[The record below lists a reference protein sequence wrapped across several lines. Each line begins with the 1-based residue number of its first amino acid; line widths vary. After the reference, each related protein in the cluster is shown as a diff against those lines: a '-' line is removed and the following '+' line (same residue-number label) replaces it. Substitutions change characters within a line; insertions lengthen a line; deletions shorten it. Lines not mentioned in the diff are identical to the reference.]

1 MRRHFISSLLLFGA
15 VLTPLSN
22 ASEPLS
28 GTPDF
33 HQGQQWLQQRLQQ
46 RQQQSQFPSK
56 ANNLMLF
63 LGDGMSI
70 TTLTAARIFQGQRQG
85 NSGEENNL
93 SFESFPYS
101 ALIKTYNTN
110 QQTPDSAGT
119 MSAITTG
126 VKTRAGVIAL
136 GPEQDRAICAGWQNH
151 KQQTLLQWAQ
161 QHNFATGIVTTA
173 RLTHAT
179 PAATYAHSPERGWE
193 ADSDITSEAEQHGCK
208 DIAWQLIHQAFP
220 AGLDLAM
227 GGGKRNFI
235 TPEQHKKGKRDDGN
249 LIADWQTQFPDG
261 QYIETQQQLAA
272 LHKNLDTSHSS
283 PVLGLFANSHLAYH
297 QDAPDS
303 QPRLQQMTEVAVA
316 YLKHKVKTEKLRG
329 YILIVEGARIDHG
342 HHLGNAYRALDETVE
357 FSAAIAAAEQ
367 QAGDDTLLVVTAD
380 HSHTLSMAGYPERG
394 NPILGFTHNHGLTL
408 AADNQPYT
416 TLGYANGAG
425 GSSSADHTHRQAG
438 RIYWHGSRHN
448 AQHNDPPKA
457 INPMDPDFYQAALG
471 EKSYET
477 HGSDDVAL
485 HAQGPGAQLFHGL
498 LEQHSIYHL
507 IRRALGLPTSAQTA
521 SAQTASA
528 QTKPALK
535 ASAPTHNAEEK

>member
-1 MRRHFISSLLLFGA
+1 MRCHSLSSLCCFLLLFGA
-15 VLTPLSN
+15 AFTPLSW
-22 ASEPLS
+22 ASAPLS
-28 GTPDF
+28 STPSDTPDF

-46 RQQQSQFPSK
+46 RQQQSQLPAK
-56 ANNLMLF
+56 ASNLMLF

-70 TTLTAARIFQGQRQG
+70 TTLTAARIFEGQRQG
-85 NSGEENNL
+85 NSGEENHL

-136 GPEQDRAICAGWQNH
+136 GPEQDRAVCAGWQNH

-179 PAATYAHSPERGWE
+179 PAAAYAHSPERGWE
-193 ADSDITSEAEQHGCK
+193 ADSDLTSEAGQHGCK

-220 AGLDLAM
+220 AGLDLAL

-235 TPEQHKKGKRDDGN
+235 TSDQHRKGKRDQGN
-249 LIADWQTQFPDG
+249 LITDWQTQFPDG
-261 QYIETQQQLAA
+261 QYIETRQQLTA
-272 LHKNLDTSHSS
+272 LHKQLETSHSS

-303 QPRLQQMTEVAVA
+303 QPRLQHMTEVAVA
-316 YLKHKVKTEKLRG
+316 YLKHKVKAEKLRG

-342 HHLGNAYRALDETVE
+342 HHLGNAYRALDETLE
-357 FSAAIAAAEQ
+357 FSDAIAVAQ
-367 QAGDDTLLVVTAD
+367 QYADDDTLMIVTAD

-394 NPILGFTHNHGLTL
+394 NPILGFSHNHGLTL

-425 GSSSADHTHRQAG
+425 GSSPTDHTHRRAG
-438 RIYWHGSRHN
+438 RIDWH
-448 AQHNDPPKA
+448 QHNEPQTR
-457 INPMDPDFYQAALG
+457 INPMDPDFYQAVLG

-485 HAQGPGAQLFHGL
+485 HTQGPGAQLFHGL

-507 IRRALGLPTSAQTA
+507 IRRALGLPTAPDLTA
-521 SAQTASA
+521 
-528 QTKPALK
+528 PAT
-535 ASAPTHNAEEK
+535 THNAEEK